1 MNGIPCLWTEFHVT
15 DGIIAILLL
24 PLTYE
29 WKKAM
34 RQKLILS
41 DSMPVAR
48 FGNSPLQPI
57 GSHNRKQE
65 GKSIFCTEYET
76 ETDSSQALG
85 ICVKR
90 VGQKSD
96 KPLFSEESRIHH
108 KRVSDGGMMEE
119 GFRTTDYR
127 LIYITQGEGE
137 ITFHSN
143 EPGSL
148 VKGGYLIW
156 LLPGQWYA
164 YTRNKSLGWNE
175 YAINFNGDL
184 IRSLVQGSPLEQRSG
199 IFEVGYNNDW
209 VNLYIQAIETARRKK
224 IGFQSHLSGILFHLL
239 GNVLSVLKERE
250 GCVDVMRQKMEQ
262 AKILMNENLRSN
274 IDMPRLASM
283 VGLSYSW
290 FRKTFKEY
298 MGIAPARYFSELK
311 IEKVKQML
319 DNDPTLSIKELI
331 YAFGYTS
338 PDNFY
343 DCFKR
348 YTGYAPGQYRKMAME
363 KKSA

>member
-1 MNGIPCLWTEFHVT
+1 
-15 DGIIAILLL
+15 
-24 PLTYE
+24 
-29 WKKAM
+29 M
-34 RQKLILS
+34 RQKLILT
-41 DSMPVAR
+41 DNIPIAR
-48 FGNSPLQPI
+48 FGNSPLQPVEN
-57 GSHNRKQE
+57 HKQRQD
-65 GKSIFCTEYET
+65 GTSIFCTKYEM

-85 ICVKR
+85 IYVKS

-96 KPLFSEESRIHH
+96 KPLFSEESRLHH
-108 KRVSDGGMMEE
+108 KRSSDNGMMEE

-127 LIYITQGEGE
+127 LIYVTQGEGE
-137 ITFHSN
+137 ITFDSK
-143 EPGSL
+143 EQSSPI
-148 VKGGYLIW
+148 KGGYLIW

-175 YAINFNGDL
+175 YAISFNGDL
-184 IRSLVQGSPLEQRSG
+184 IRSLAQGSLLEQRSG

-209 VNLYIQAIETARRKK
+209 VNLYIQAMETARQKK
-224 IGFQSHLSGILFHLL
+224 TGCQSHLSGILFHLL

-250 GCVDVMRQKMEQ
+250 ERVDVMRQKIEQ
-262 AKILMNENLRSN
+262 AKILMNENLCSN

-290 FRKTFKEY
+290 FRKTFKDY

-311 IEKVKQML
+311 IQKVKQML

-331 YAFGYTS
+331 YSFGYTS